1 MSDCGC
7 EIEIKNKSEAKV
19 LIILLLINA
28 AMFVVEISVG
38 LFAQSTGL
46 IADSMD
52 MLADASVYAISLYA
66 VGRSL
71 TVKNKAAYISG
82 IMQISLGLL
91 VLLDITRRF
100 IYGSEPE
107 SSLMMIFGLIALV
120 ANTLCLIL
128 IYKHRHGD
136 VHMRASWIF
145 STNDVIANIGVII
158 SGGLV
163 AWLASPYPDL
173 IIGLL
178 ISAIVIRGGLS
189 IIKDSKKEIPVEEAS
204 N

>member
-1 MSDCGC
+1 MSGCGC
-7 EIEIKNKSEAKV
+7 EVDIKNKSESRV

-28 AMFVVEISVG
+28 AMFVIEISAG
-38 LFAQSTGL
+38 LIAQSTGL

-71 TVKNKAAYISG
+71 AVKNHAAYISG
-82 IMQISLGLL
+82 IMQIILGLL
-91 VLLDITRRF
+91 VLADIIRRF

-107 SSLMMIFGLIALV
+107 SSLMMLFGVIALIA
-120 ANTLCLIL
+120 NTACLLL
-128 IYKHRHGD
+128 IAKHRKGE

-145 STNDVIANIGVII
+145 SKNDVIANLGVII

-173 IIGLL
+173 IIGL
-178 ISAIVIRGGLS
+178 IIVIIVIRGGVL
-189 IIKDSKKEIPVEEAS
+189 IIHDSKKTPDS
-204 N
+204 L

>member
-1 MSDCGC
+1 MSGCGC
-7 EIEIKNKSEAKV
+7 EIEIKNKSESRV

-28 AMFVVEISVG
+28 AMFFVEISVG
-38 LFAQSTGL
+38 FVAQSTGL

-71 TVKNKAAYISG
+71 SVKNKAAYISG
-82 IMQISLGLL
+82 VMQIVLGLL
-91 VLLDITRRF
+91 VLLDIIRRF
-100 IYGSEPE
+100 YYGSEPV
-107 SSLMMIFGLIALV
+107 SSLMMIFGAIALV
-120 ANTLCLIL
+120 ANTICLIL
-128 IYKHRHGD
+128 IYRHRHGD

-145 STNDVIANIGVII
+145 STNDVIANLGVII
-158 SGGLV
+158 SGALV

-178 ISAIVIRGGLS
+178 ISAIVVHGGVS
-189 IIKDSKKEIPVEEAS
+189 IIKDSKQTPCNED
-204 N
+204 